1 MCLTDGFPAGRAPAA
16 EPRVGRRRG
25 RRRVDDAG
33 RGVGRQ
39 PRVTGGDGRGAGGAA
54 HAPDAA
60 HAPHAAHAAPA
71 APPRPP
77 RLIRLTPPDSA

>member
-54 HAPDAA
+54 HAP
-60 HAPHAAHAAPA
+60 HAAHAAPA